1 MKTINV
7 ELQYDDQE
15 LTINQTKAFDQL
27 KSHIEGTGFK
37 VVTIMENDQ
46 YLKENSGLPNQKKNK
61 VLPSQPEGAEP
72 DINSSGAG
80 GMVSPDS
87 SESKYSE

>member
-15 LTINQTKAFDQL
+15 MNNTQTKVFDQL
-27 KSHIEGTGFK
+27 KNQLEGTGFK

-46 YLKENSGLPNQKKNK
+46 YLHSLN
-61 VLPSQPEGAEP
+61 
-72 DINSSGAG
+72 
-80 GMVSPDS
+80 
-87 SESKYSE
+87 

>member
-15 LTINQTKAFDQL
+15 MNNNQTKVFDQL
-27 KSHIEGTGFK
+27 KNQLEGTGFK

-46 YLKENSGLPNQKKNK
+46 YLKEHSGLPNQKKNK

>member
-1 MKTINV
+1 MKTLNV
-7 ELQYDDQE
+7 ELQYDDQVMNDNE
-15 LTINQTKAFDQL
+15 TKVFDQL
-27 KSHIEGTGFK
+27 KNQFEGTGFK

-46 YLKENSGLPNQKKNK
+46 YLKEHSGLPNQKKNK

>member
-15 LTINQTKAFDQL
+15 LNNNQTKIFDQL
-27 KSHIEGTGFK
+27 KNQLEGTGFK

-87 SESKYSE
+87 SENKYSE

>member
-15 LTINQTKAFDQL
+15 MKNDQTKVFDQL
-27 KSHIEGTGFK
+27 KKRLEGTGFQ

-46 YLKENSGLPNQKKNK
+46 YLKEHSGLPNQKKNK
-61 VLPSQPEGAEP
+61 VLPSQPEGVEP
-72 DINSSGAG
+72 DVNSSGAG

>member
-15 LTINQTKAFDQL
+15 LTNNQAKAFDQL
-27 KSHIEGTGFK
+27 KSHLEGTGFK

-46 YLKENSGLPNQKKNK
+46 YLKENSSLPNQKKNK

>member
-7 ELQYDDQE
+7 ELQYDEKE
-15 LTINQTKAFDQL
+15 LNKDQTKVFDQL
-27 KSHIEGTGFK
+27 KEHLDETGFH
-37 VVTIMENDQ
+37 VVTIMENDKYSQ
-46 YLKENSGLPNQKKNK
+46 EHSGLPNQKKNK
-61 VLPSQPEGAEP
+61 VLPSQPEGVEP

-87 SESKYSE
+87 GDSKYS

>member
-7 ELQYDDQE
+7 ELQYDEQE
-15 LTINQTKAFDQL
+15 LNKDQTKVFDQL
-27 KSHIEGTGFK
+27 KEQLDGTGFQ
-37 VVTIMENDQ
+37 VVTIMENDK
-46 YLKENSGLPNQKKNK
+46 YLQEHSGLPNQKKNK
-61 VLPSQPEGAEP
+61 VLPSQPEGVEP

-87 SESKYSE
+87 SDSKYS

>member
-15 LTINQTKAFDQL
+15 LTNNQTKAFDQL
-27 KSHIEGTGFK
+27 KSHLEGTGFK

-61 VLPSQPEGAEP
+61 SAAIPA
-72 DINSSGAG
+72 
-80 GMVSPDS
+80 
-87 SESKYSE
+87 

>member
-15 LTINQTKAFDQL
+15 MNNNQTKVFNQL
-27 KSHIEGTGFK
+27 KNQLEGTGFK
-37 VVTIMENDQ
+37 VVTIMENDL
-46 YLKENSGLPNQKKNK
+46 YLKEHSGLPNQKKNK

-87 SESKYSE
+87 SESKYTE

>member
-15 LTINQTKAFDQL
+15 MNNNQTKAFDKL
-27 KSHIEGTGFK
+27 KSHLEGTGFK

-46 YLKENSGLPNQKKNK
+46 YLKDNSGLPSQKKNK

>member
-1 MKTINV
+1 MKTLNV
-7 ELQYDDQE
+7 ELQYDDQVMNDNE
-15 LTINQTKAFDQL
+15 TKVFDQL
-27 KSHIEGTGFK
+27 KNQFEGTGFK

-46 YLKENSGLPNQKKNK
+46 YLKEHSGLPNQKKNK

-87 SESKYSE
+87 SEIKYSE